1 MVTAK
6 AIFEFSR
13 TLTALYVEDDDILRE
28 ATLSFFEQFFAKV
41 DTAVDGQQ
49 GLDKYNNNHY
59 NVVITDIN
67 MPNMNGINMSHHIH
81 DINPDQKILVIS
93 AHNES
98 DLLINLIKNGVS
110 SFILKPINNEDAY
123 KALYSV
129 CRDARTSQLNEELFE
144 ALSIQTATL
153 EKQNLELKAQID
165 ATSIKNHQVEVLLE
179 ETAPPVDKAASEL
192 MEDYFK
198 TDEDEGH
205 ENVLFTSDDAAE
217 IKETME
223 EVMELASIYSTD
235 LNIKHLEDLGQSF
248 NKVGS
253 LFYQYTPF
261 LDPLASSMCA
271 LGIAIV
277 NHITDFSNVFTDNQ
291 DAVFAL
297 FNAVRIDIQLYIE
310 RFSVES
316 MAMKNIH
323 HIHHPTSLS
332 IQQVI
337 GLISPAEIEEGEM
350 EFF

>member
-1 MVTAK
+1 MITAK
-6 AIFEFSR
+6 SIFEFSQ

-28 ATLSFFEQFFAKV
+28 ATLTFFEQFFAKV
-41 DTAVDGQQ
+41 DTAVDGQE
-49 GLDKYNNNHY
+49 GLDKYNTNHY

-93 AHNES
+93 AHNEPE
-98 DLLINLIKNGVS
+98 LLIDLIRNGIS
-110 SFILKPINNEDAY
+110 SFILKPIDQKDALI
-123 KALYSV
+123 ALYSV
-129 CRDARTSQLNEELFE
+129 CRDARTSQINEELFE
-144 ALSIQTATL
+144 ALSVQTAAL

-179 ETAPPVDKAASEL
+179 KTAPSVDEAASEL
-192 MEDYFK
+192 MNEYFK
-198 TDEDEGH
+198 ADEDEGY
-205 ENVLFTSDDAAE
+205 ENVLFSPDDAAE
-217 IKETME
+217 MHEIME
-223 EVMELASIYSTD
+223 EGMELASIYCTD
-235 LNIKHLEDLGQSF
+235 SNIKHLKDLGKSF
-248 NKVGS
+248 NRMSS
-253 LFYQYTPF
+253 LLYQYTPF
-261 LDPLASSMCA
+261 LDPLALSMGD
-271 LGIAIV
+271 LSTSILD
-277 NHITDFSNVFTDNQ
+277 HIDDFASVFKDNQ
-291 DAVFAL
+291 DAVFSL
-297 FNAVRIDIQLYIE
+297 FNAVRIDMQLYIQ